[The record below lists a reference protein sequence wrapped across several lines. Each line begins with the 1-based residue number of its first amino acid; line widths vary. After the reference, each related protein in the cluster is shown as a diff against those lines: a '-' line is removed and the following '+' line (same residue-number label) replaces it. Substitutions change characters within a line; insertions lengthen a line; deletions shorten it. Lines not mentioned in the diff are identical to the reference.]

1 MVTYLKTIEGR
12 ILPIT
17 EYEPGCWINVIAPT
31 EEEIEGLIADYSL
44 EPDFIRA
51 ALDEEE
57 SSRIESEDG
66 TALIIIDIPVVD
78 KNSDNIT
85 YYTMPVGIMITD
97 TAVITVCLKENPV
110 ISEFA
115 EGVVKG
121 VHTNLK
127 TQFVLHFVL
136 RVATR
141 YLQYL
146 KQIDK
151 ISAHVEKELRKSM
164 KNQELIQLVEISK
177 SLVYFSSSLKGDE
190 ITMEKMMRGRYVKL
204 YEDDQDLLDDVIIEL
219 RQAVEMANIYLNILS
234 GTMDA
239 FASVISNNLNIVMK
253 VLASITLIMSI
264 PTIISGLYGM
274 NVGNIPVQNFWFPVG
289 LSAVAM
295 LVAVYV
301 LYKKKM
307 F

>member
-1 MVTYLKTIEGR
+1 MISYCKTLEGR
-12 ILPIT
+12 VTQIP
-17 EYEPGCWINVIAPT
+17 EYEPGCWVNVIDPT
-31 EEEIEGLIADYSL
+31 EEEILHLIDDHNL
-44 EPDFIRA
+44 VPDFIRA

-57 SSRIESEDG
+57 SSRIDADEG
-66 TALIIIDIPVVD
+66 NTLIIVDIPVVD

-85 YYTMPVGIMITD
+85 YYTMPLGIMITD

-110 ISEFA
+110 ISEFE

-121 VHTNLK
+121 VNTSWR
-127 TQFVLHFVL
+127 TQFVLYFIL
-136 RVATR
+136 RVATK

-151 ISAHVEKELRKSM
+151 ISNHVERELRKSM
-164 KNQELIQLVEISK
+164 KNKELIQLLEISK
-177 SLVYFSSSLKGDE
+177 SLVYFSSSLKANE
-190 ITMEKMMRGRYVKL
+190 ITLEKMMRGRTVKL
-204 YEDDQDLLDDVIIEL
+204 YEEDQELLDDVLIEVK
-219 RQAVEMANIYLNILS
+219 QAIEMSNIHMNILS
-234 GTMDA
+234 GMMDA
-239 FASVISNNLNIVMK
+239 YASVISNNLNIVMK

-274 NVGNIPVQNFWFPVG
+274 NVGNIPMANFWFPVG

-295 LVAVYV
+295 LVAAYV
-301 LYKKKM
+301 LYRKKM

>member
-1 MVTYLKTIEGR
+1 MISYYKTLEGK
-12 ILPIT
+12 ITPIA
-17 EYEPGCWINVIAPT
+17 EYEPGCWINVIDPT
-31 EEEIEGLIADYSL
+31 EDEILGLIDDHDL
-44 EPDFIRA
+44 VTDFISA

-66 TALIIIDIPVVD
+66 TTLIIMDLPVVD
-78 KNSDNIT
+78 KNNDNIT

-97 TAVITVCLKENPV
+97 TSVITVCLKENPV

-121 VHTNLK
+121 VHTNLR
-127 TQFVLHFVL
+127 TQFVLHLML

-151 ISAHVEKELRKSM
+151 ISDHVEKELRKSM
-164 KNQELIQLVEISK
+164 KNKELIQLLEISK
-177 SLVYFSSSLKGDE
+177 SLVYCASALKADE

-204 YEDDQDLLDDVIIEL
+204 YEEDQDLLDDVIIEL
-219 RQAVEMANIYLNILS
+219 KQAIEMANIYLNILS
-234 GTMDA
+234 GMMDA

-253 VLASITLIMSI
+253 VLASITLLMSI

-274 NVGNIPVQNFWFPVG
+274 NVANIPVQNFWFPVG
-289 LSAVAM
+289 LSVVAM
-295 LVAVYV
+295 LVAGYV
-301 LYKKKM
+301 LYRKKM
-307 F
+307 L

>member
-1 MVTYLKTIEGR
+1 MISYYKTLEGK
-12 ILPIT
+12 ITPIA
-17 EYEPGCWINVIAPT
+17 EYEPGCWINVIDPT
-31 EEEIEGLIADYSL
+31 EDEILGLIDDHDL
-44 EPDFIRA
+44 VTDFISA

-66 TALIIIDIPVVD
+66 TTLIIMDLPVVD
-78 KNSDNIT
+78 KNNDNIT

-97 TAVITVCLKENPV
+97 TSVITVCLKENPV

-121 VHTNLK
+121 VHTNLR
-127 TQFVLHFVL
+127 TQFVLHLML

-151 ISAHVEKELRKSM
+151 ISDHVEKELRKSM
-164 KNQELIQLVEISK
+164 KNKELIQLLEISK
-177 SLVYFSSSLKGDE
+177 SLVYFSSALKADE

-204 YEDDQDLLDDVIIEL
+204 YEEDQDLLDDVIIEL
-219 RQAVEMANIYLNILS
+219 KQAIEMANIYLNILS
-234 GTMDA
+234 GMMDA

-253 VLASITLIMSI
+253 VLASITLLMSI

-274 NVGNIPVQNFWFPVG
+274 NVANIPVQNFWFPVG
-289 LSAVAM
+289 LSVVAM
-295 LVAVYV
+295 LVAGYV
-301 LYKKKM
+301 LYRKKM
-307 F
+307 L

>member
-1 MVTYLKTIEGR
+1 MVTYLKTVEGR
-12 ILPIT
+12 MLPAG
-17 EYEPGCWINVIAPT
+17 EYEPGCWVNVIDPT
-31 EEEIEGLIADYSL
+31 EEEIENLIDDYNL

-66 TALIIIDIPVVD
+66 VALIIIDIPVVD
-78 KNSDNIT
+78 KNNDSIT

-110 ISEFA
+110 ISELA

-151 ISAHVEKELRKSM
+151 ISGHVEKELRKSM
-164 KNQELIQLVEISK
+164 KNKELIQLLEISK
-177 SLVYFSSSLKGDE
+177 SLVYFSSSLKADE
-190 ITMEKMMRGRYVKL
+190 ITMEKMMRGRFIKL
-204 YEDDQDLLDDVIIEL
+204 YEEDQDLLDDVIIEL
-219 RQAVEMANIYLNILS
+219 KQAIEMASIYLNILS

-274 NVGNIPVQNFWFPVG
+274 NVGNIPIQNFWFPVG
-289 LSAVAM
+289 LSVVMM
-295 LVAVYV
+295 LIAAFV

>member
-1 MVTYLKTIEGR
+1 MISYYKTLEGK
-12 ILPIT
+12 IMPIA
-17 EYEPGCWINVIAPT
+17 EYEPGCWINVIDPT
-31 EEEIEGLIADYSL
+31 EDEILGLIDDHDL
-44 EPDFIRA
+44 VTDFISA

-66 TALIIIDIPVVD
+66 TTLIIMDLPVVD
-78 KNSDNIT
+78 KNNDNIT

-97 TAVITVCLKENPV
+97 TSVITVCLKENPV

-121 VHTNLK
+121 VHTNLR
-127 TQFVLHFVL
+127 TQFVLHLML

-151 ISAHVEKELRKSM
+151 ISDHVEKELRKSM
-164 KNQELIQLVEISK
+164 KNKELIQLLEISK
-177 SLVYFSSSLKGDE
+177 SLVYFSSALKADE

-204 YEDDQDLLDDVIIEL
+204 YEEDQDLLDDVIIEL
-219 RQAVEMANIYLNILS
+219 KQAIEMANIYLNILS
-234 GTMDA
+234 GMMDA

-253 VLASITLIMSI
+253 VLASITLLMSI

-274 NVGNIPVQNFWFPVG
+274 NVANIPVQNFWFPVG
-289 LSAVAM
+289 LSVVAM
-295 LVAVYV
+295 LVAGYV
-301 LYKKKM
+301 LYRKKM
-307 F
+307 L

>member
-1 MVTYLKTIEGR
+1 MVTYLKTVEGR
-12 ILPIT
+12 VLPLG
-17 EYEPGCWINVIAPT
+17 EYEPGCWINVIDPT
-31 EEEIEGLIADYSL
+31 EEEIENLIDDYNL

-66 TALIIIDIPVVD
+66 VALIIIDIPVVD
-78 KNSDNIT
+78 KNNDSIT

-110 ISEFA
+110 ISELA

-151 ISAHVEKELRKSM
+151 ISGHVEKELRKSM
-164 KNQELIQLVEISK
+164 KNKELIQLLEISK
-177 SLVYFSSSLKGDE
+177 SLVYFSSSLKADE

-204 YEDDQDLLDDVIIEL
+204 YEEDQELLDDVIIEL
-219 RQAVEMANIYLNILS
+219 KQAIEMSSIYLNILS

-274 NVGNIPVQNFWFPVG
+274 NVGNIPIQNFWFPVG
-289 LSAVAM
+289 LSVALM
-295 LVAVYV
+295 LAAAFV